1 MMPND
6 APNPSGNRPPTREEV
21 DIGLEP
27 KMAIEGRCE
36 RCGGIMLP
44 VRVKNIRTWSC
55 TGRGCKTIV
64 REAV

>member
-1 MMPND
+1 
-6 APNPSGNRPPTREEV
+6 
-21 DIGLEP
+21 
-27 KMAIEGRCE
+27 MAIEGRCE

-55 TGRGCKTIV
+55 IGRGCKIVV